1 MHITLNGRTFDLKSL
16 NRKQMKKL
24 NAFTEI
30 AEQDAFW
37 SEILLDFY
45 GLSPEDI
52 DKMTARD
59 VALLCRATQTYSMG
73 MKRADIKNFVVGDDG
88 DVTSSDSEPAETA

>member
-52 DKMTARD
+52 DEMTARD

-73 MKRADIKNFVVGDDG
+73 MKRADIKNFVFGDVGV
-88 DVTSSDSEPAETA
+88 VTSSDSEPAETA